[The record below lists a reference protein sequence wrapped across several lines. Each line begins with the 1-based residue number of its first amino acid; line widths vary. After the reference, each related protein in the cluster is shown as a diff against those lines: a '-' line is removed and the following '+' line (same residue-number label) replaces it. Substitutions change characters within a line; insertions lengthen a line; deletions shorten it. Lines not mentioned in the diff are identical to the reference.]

1 VACHMPQGNPPE
13 NRQSAAH
20 QVHTRSRRAAA
31 QDTGYALER
40 RDASGAAAAAG
51 AAATSLIPQTLEE
64 MRGDAEGAATRD
76 LLARRGQ
83 VSTFAAQALHAPCSL
98 AGR

>member
-1 VACHMPQGNPPE
+1 VA
-13 NRQSAAH
+13 
-20 QVHTRSRRAAA
+20 TR
-31 QDTGYALER
+31 D
-40 RDASGAAAAAG
+40 DASGAAAAAAG

-83 VSTFAAQALHAPCSL
+83 VSCLAAMKGCMHSTWFVWTVAAWQRHQLCSAMSL
-98 AGR
+98 CTPTTAR

>member
-1 VACHMPQGNPPE
+1 M
-13 NRQSAAH
+13 
-20 QVHTRSRRAAA
+20 RSCRAAA
-31 QDTGYALER
+31 QGVGYVATR
-40 RDASGAAAAAG
+40 DDASGAAAAAAG

-83 VSTFAAQALHAPCSL
+83 VST
-98 AGR
+98 